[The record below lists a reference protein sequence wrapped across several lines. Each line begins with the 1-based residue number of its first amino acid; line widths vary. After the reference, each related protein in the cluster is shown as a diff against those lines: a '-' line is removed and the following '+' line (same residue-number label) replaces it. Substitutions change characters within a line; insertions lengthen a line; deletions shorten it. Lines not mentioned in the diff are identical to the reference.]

1 MQRTDSLEK
10 TLMLEKIEGRRRR
23 GRLRT
28 RLLDAIT
35 DLMDMSLRKLQKLV
49 IDREASHAAGHRV
62 AKSQTRLSDWI
73 DPTSSRTKSP
83 ISSIRVTHIALGCKL
98 MKDGKP
104 WKKLKRSQT
113 QGHQEGKSFLGP
125 RREFHKGRCDYQCSE
140 LPGGQE

>member
-1 MQRTDSLEK
+1 MRVPWTARRSNQSILKEISPGIFLEGMMLKLKLQYFGHLMQRFDSLEK

-62 AKSQTRLSDWI
+62 AKSQTRLSD
-73 DPTSSRTKSP
+73 
-83 ISSIRVTHIALGCKL
+83 
-98 MKDGKP
+98 
-104 WKKLKRSQT
+104 
-113 QGHQEGKSFLGP
+113 
-125 RREFHKGRCDYQCSE
+125 
-140 LPGGQE
+140 